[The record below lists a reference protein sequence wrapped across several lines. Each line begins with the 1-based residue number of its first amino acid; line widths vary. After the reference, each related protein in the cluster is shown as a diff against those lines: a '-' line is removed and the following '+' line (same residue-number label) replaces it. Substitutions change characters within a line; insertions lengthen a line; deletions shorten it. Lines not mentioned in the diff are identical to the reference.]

1 MQKEFYMVYLEGQ
14 QNPVYKHV
22 TFESAKNEAKRLT
35 EKYNLKSYVLGTI
48 VSFRVPDKFVTEEC
62 NVTELENLPF

>member
-1 MQKEFYMVYLEGQ
+1 M
-14 QNPVYKHV
+14 YKHV